1 MFICCMKTV
10 KDAFELFKPV
20 LNKIYSKEE
29 TEAVTLLVL
38 NDITGYNKAKIK
50 AFPET
55 TLKKN
60 EIEKLQV
67 ALERLATGEPVQ
79 YILGHTNFYGLDFK
93 VNASVLIPRSE
104 TEELVQWIIETTGDK
119 RANIIDIGTG
129 SGCIPVTLK
138 HNLPQSKLCAIDI
151 SEAALATA
159 RDNALLN
166 DTEVEFLL
174 ADILKYNELHFA
186 EKFDVV
192 VSNPPYV
199 TETDKLQMHN
209 NVTGFEPHTALFV
222 PEQDPLIFYNVIAD
236 FALQHIKPNGQLFF
250 EINESYGA
258 EMIEL
263 LESKGFTDIEL
274 RKDMS
279 GRDRMIRGTR

>member
-1 MFICCMKTV
+1 MKTV
-10 KDAFELFKPV
+10 NDAFELFKPV
-20 LNKIYSKEE
+20 LDKIYSSEE
-29 TEAVTLLVL
+29 TEAITLLVL

-55 TLKKN
+55 TLKEN

-67 ALERLATGEPVQ
+67 VLERLATGEPVQ

-93 VNASVLIPRSE
+93 VNASVLIPRPE

-174 ADILKYNELHFA
+174 ADILKHNELHFA

-250 EINESYGA
+250 EINESYGK
-258 EMIEL
+258 EMIDL
-263 LESKGFTDIEL
+263 LTNKGFTDIEL